1 MHTGSATES
10 QAAVSRDKGRRF
22 RVPGARRRVEVYD
35 ATRVGVAVGPFRL
48 GDALDIAERAN
59 RAVAS

>member
-10 QAAVSRDKGRRF
+10 QSVSRDKGRRF
-22 RVPGARRRVEVYD
+22 RVRERGDAWEVYD